1 MHITGIN
8 TRNQF
13 RGYVIAIHRGE
24 VVSEVEIDT
33 PAGVVGAVVTT
44 SSVERLNLNVG
55 DHAVALIKSTEVMVG
70 KLED

>member
-13 RGYVIAIHRGE
+13 RGYIVAIHRGE
-24 VVSEVEIDT
+24 VVSEVEINT
-33 PAGVVGAVVTT
+33 ACGIVGAVVTT

-55 DHAVALIKSTEVMVG
+55 DAAVALIKSTEVMVG
-70 KLED
+70 KLEE